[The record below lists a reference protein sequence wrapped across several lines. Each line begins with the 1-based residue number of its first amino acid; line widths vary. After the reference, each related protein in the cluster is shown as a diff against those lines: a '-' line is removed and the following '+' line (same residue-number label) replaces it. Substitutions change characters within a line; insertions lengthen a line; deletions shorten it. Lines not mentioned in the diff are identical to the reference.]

1 MDMLNNYRQADMSLP
16 YQPGAAASAQVQG
29 QVLQDRNATGGQMID
44 QFVPLPGSEV
54 ILGRPLRL
62 NDVVVGIVR
71 HQNATADLAEALR
84 RRSEE

>member
-29 QVLQDRNATGGQMID
+29 QVMCEKNATGGQMID

>member
-1 MDMLNNYRQADMSLP
+1 MFMNYRQADGSLP
-16 YQPGAAASAQVQG
+16 YQPAGAASAQVEG
-29 QVLQDRNATGGQMID
+29 QVSCDRNATGGQMID
-44 QFVPLPGSEV
+44 KFVPLPDTETL
-54 ILGRPLRL
+54 LGRPLRL